1 MVSMSGS
8 QLNNKDV
15 YIGTMMYIK
24 QHHMH

>member
-1 MVSMSGS
+1 MSGS